1 MRTYKI
7 LGLMSGTSMDGVD
20 LAYCSLQ
27 EEEGRWSYEILLGET
42 IPYDEKWRVRLSQL
56 GKQTALIYVKT
67 HTFYGH
73 YLGQLCAGFIA
84 KHQLEP
90 DFIASHGHTIFHQPE
105 AGFTAQIG
113 DGSAIS
119 AVTGLPVV
127 SDFRLLDLAL
137 FGQGAPLVPIGDEL
151 LFGEYDFCLNLGG
164 FANISMKEEERRL
177 AFDIAPCNLVLNRIA
192 RNLGH
197 PYDDG
202 GQIAASGSVHYELL
216 KELDALP
223 FYQEFK
229 PKSIGREWLNT
240 HFWPLVRKYDLEKVA
255 QENLMKTLV
264 DHISGQIA
272 DAIEHYAGEDIA
284 TKKVLITGGGAYNET
299 LIDHLRSQCDAHMV
313 VPENPLLVEYKEAL
327 IFAFLGV
334 LRVRQETNTL
344 ASVTGAKSD
353 SIGGAMWGD
362 FSRILN

>member
-1 MRTYKI
+1 
-7 LGLMSGTSMDGVD
+7 MSGTSMDGVD
-20 LAYCSLQ
+20 LAYCELS
-27 EEEGRWSYEILLGET
+27 EDAGNWTYEILLGET

-73 YLGQLCAGFIA
+73 YLGQLCAAFIE
-84 KHQLEP
+84 KHQLDI
-90 DFIASHGHTIFHQPE
+90 DFISSHGHTIFHQPE
-105 AGFTAQIG
+105 AGFTSQVG

-127 SDFRLLDLAL
+127 SDFRLLDVAL
-137 FGQGAPLVPIGDEL
+137 FGQGAPLVPVGDAR
-151 LFGEYDFCLNLGG
+151 LFAQYDFCLNLGG
-164 FANISMKEEERRL
+164 FANISMQDAGQRF

-197 PYDDG
+197 AFDDG
-202 GQIAASGSVHYELL
+202 GEIAASGAVHYELL
-216 KELDALP
+216 KELDGLP

-229 PKSIGREWLNT
+229 PKSIGREWLNSY
-240 HFWPLVRKYDLEKVA
+240 FWPLVRKYDLEKVP

-272 DAIEHYAGEDIA
+272 DAIEHYSGEDIA
-284 TKKVLITGGGAYNET
+284 SKKVLITGGGAYNHT
-299 LIDHLRSQCDAHMV
+299 LVDHLRSQCDAQMI
-313 VPENPLLVEYKEAL
+313 VPENPLLIEYKEAL

-344 ASVTGAKSD
+344 ASVTGAKAD
-353 SIGGAMWGD
+353 SVGGAMWGD
-362 FSRILN
+362 FTRILN

>member
-1 MRTYKI
+1 
-7 LGLMSGTSMDGVD
+7 MSGTSMDGVD
-20 LAYCSLQ
+20 LAYCTLQ
-27 EEEGRWSYEILLGET
+27 EESGKWSYEINFGET

-73 YLGQLCAGFIA
+73 YLGQLCAEFIA
-84 KHQLEP
+84 KHKLEP

-137 FGQGAPLVPIGDEL
+137 FGQGAPLVPVGDEL
-151 LFGEYDFCLNLGG
+151 LFGEHDFCLNLGG
-164 FANISMKEEERRL
+164 FANISINEDGRRL

-197 PYDDG
+197 TYDEG
-202 GQIAASGSVHYELL
+202 GQIAALGSVHYELL

-229 PKSIGREWLNT
+229 PKSIGREWLNSN
-240 HFWPLVRKYDLEKVA
+240 FWPLVRKYDLEKVP

-272 DAIEHYAGEDIA
+272 DAIEHYAGEEIA
-284 TKKVLITGGGAYNET
+284 TKKVLITGGGAYNAT
-299 LIDHLRSQCDAHMV
+299 LIDHLRSQCDAKMI
-313 VPENPLLVEYKEAL
+313 VPENPLLIEYKEAL

-344 ASVTGAKSD
+344 ATVTGAKTD